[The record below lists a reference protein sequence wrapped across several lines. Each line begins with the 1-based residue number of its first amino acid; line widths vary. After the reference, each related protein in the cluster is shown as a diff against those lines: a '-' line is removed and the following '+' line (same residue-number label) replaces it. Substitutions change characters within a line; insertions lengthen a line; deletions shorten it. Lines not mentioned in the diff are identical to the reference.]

1 MADLSN
7 PLVTAASMSGLA
19 RAPAPA
25 PSIAFNSRWAYDS
38 PSVTIS
44 TGAVPRRLSSA
55 LILVFFAGSSLLA
68 QNGDRVVSARYVETP
83 IVIDGNLD
91 EPAWDLVEPATDFI
105 QTEPVLG
112 APSTERTEVRLLYDD
127 DNLYVGVYCFDSE
140 GEDGLVVPDITRDY
154 QSFESDHFAVIFD
167 TFDDDRN
174 GFLFGS
180 NPKGAK
186 RDGQATGDGAN
197 IDFDWDA
204 IWHVKA
210 ASGEQGWR
218 LEMAIPFKTLRFR
231 EGEDQTWGVNFYRK
245 IRRKNEDAH
254 WSMIPRPYRL
264 NRVSFAGTL
273 EDMSAVPQGRNFY
286 VKPYLSTPI
295 TRRQGDDVDFM
306 PELGLDAKYGLTPSM
321 TLDLTVNTD
330 FAQVEAD
337 EQQINLTR
345 FSLFFPEKREFFL
358 ENSGIFQF
366 AKTGGFFSHDLIP
379 FFSRRIGISR
389 GRLVPIPGGARLSG
403 RAGRNAV
410 GILSM
415 QAAEFEETPSTNFSV
430 FRFRRDILRNS
441 DVGGLFVNK
450 QSDGHFNRTYGAD
463 VNLKFFNYLD
473 ISSYLLKTDT
483 TDVEGQEL
491 AGSFNLRWSDPRMDI
506 ESNYLSIEE
515 NFNPEVGFVPRA
527 GIRKSFGK
535 VLLKPRPESISW
547 VREFRPSFQTQYIT
561 NQENLLETRIVRGD
575 FATIFPNGGTLEFAY
590 QSRFERL
597 KTPFEIRPG
606 QQVPV
611 GDYQFGEFIAF
622 FTTDQSRMLVGS
634 GSLTMGDFFDGE
646 KDTYRVDFGLHPGY
660 QLAANLTWRHDDVR
674 LPSGDF
680 DADLVTAR
688 ISYSFTTSMFLN
700 SLIQYN
706 STIREISSNVRFHF
720 IYKPLSDF
728 FLVYNERRTT
738 TGEVLERAVIA
749 KLTYIFDF

>member
-1 MADLSN
+1 MR
-7 PLVTAASMSGLA
+7 PFIPRFGIP
-19 RAPAPA
+19 RAHVSYA
-25 PSIAFNSRWAYDS
+25 SIAFTTRPAYDS

-44 TGAVPRRLSSA
+44 TDRAKGLSSGAV
-55 LILVFFAGSSLLA
+55 ILAFFAGSFLSA
-68 QNGDRVVSARYVETP
+68 QTSDLVVGARYVEAP
-83 IVIDGNLD
+83 MVIDGNLD
-91 EPAWDLVEPATDFI
+91 EPAWDLVEPATDFV

-112 APSTERTEVRLLYDD
+112 DPASERTEVRLLYDD
-127 DNLYVGVYCFDSE
+127 DYLYVGVYCFDSE

-154 QSFESDHFAVIFD
+154 QSFESDHFAVAFD

-186 RDGQATGDGAN
+186 RDAQMTGDGAS
-197 IDFDWDA
+197 IDFDWDG

-210 ASGEQGWR
+210 NSDERGWQ

-231 EGEDQTWGVNFYRK
+231 EGENQTWGVNFYRK
-245 IRRKNEDAH
+245 IRRKNEDVH

-273 EDMSAVPQGRNFY
+273 EGISAVPQGRNFY

-295 TRRQGDDVDFM
+295 TRREGDDVDFM
-306 PELGLDAKYGLTPSM
+306 PEVGLDVKYGVTQSM

-337 EQQINLTR
+337 EQQIILTR

-366 AKTGGFFSHDLIP
+366 AKTGGFGSRDLIP
-379 FFSRRIGISR
+379 FFSRRIGISGGKR
-389 GRLVPIPGGARLSG
+389 VPILGGGRLSG

-410 GILSM
+410 GMLSM
-415 QAAEFEETPSTNFSV
+415 QAAEFEEIPSTNFSV

-441 DVGGLFVNK
+441 DVGGLFINK
-450 QSDGHFNRTYGAD
+450 QSDGRFNRTYGAD
-463 VNLKFFNYLD
+463 VNLKFVNYLD

-483 TDVEGQEL
+483 TDIEDREL
-491 AGSFNLRWSDPRMDI
+491 AGSVSFRWSDPRMDI
-506 ESNYLSIEE
+506 EGEYLSIEE
-515 NFNPEVGFVPRA
+515 NFNSEVGFVPRT

-535 VLLKPRPESISW
+535 VLLKPRPGESISW
-547 VREFRPSFQTQYIT
+547 VREFRPSLRTQYIT
-561 NQENLLETRIVRGD
+561 NQENLLETRIVKGD

-597 KTPFEIRPG
+597 EEPFEIRPG
-606 QQVPV
+606 QQVPI
-611 GDYQFGEFIAF
+611 GDYQFGELIAF
-622 FTTDQSRMLVGS
+622 FSTDQSRMLVGS
-634 GSLTMGDFFDGE
+634 GSLTIGDFFDGE
-646 KDTYRVDFGLHPGY
+646 KDTYRIDFGFHPGY
-660 QLAANLTWRHDDVR
+660 QLATDLTWRHDDVR

-680 DADLVTAR
+680 DTDLVTAR

-706 STIREISSNVRFHF
+706 STIREISSNIRFHF

-738 TGEVLERAVIA
+738 TGEVVERALIA